1 MSNFVQI
8 INNDSLDELTNEC
21 IEQSSVIIND
31 KFKVPIT
38 YYEQNKE
45 AIKERYL
52 NNAEALKAYQKEYN
66 LNNSERYTEY
76 QKQYYEKKRDELLRA
91 KREKVTCECGKIV
104 TIGHLTCHK
113 KTNIHLKW
121 MKKMEATAAPAL
133 A

>member
-1 MSNFVQI
+1 MADFLQI
-8 INNDSLDELTNEC
+8 VNNDSLDEFTNDFLEKG
-21 IEQSSVIIND
+21 IIND
-31 KFKVPIT
+31 KFKVPTT

-76 QKQYYEKKRDELLRA
+76 QKQYYEKKKDELLRA
-91 KREKVTCECGKIV
+91 KREKVTCECGKVV

-113 KTNIHLKW
+113 KTNIHLKR
-121 MKKMEATAAPAL
+121 MKKVEAAAGSY
-133 A
+133 